1 MAIKVLV
8 VDDSAFMRKVI
19 TEILEQQP
27 DIQVVATARNGQDAL
42 EKLQKLDVDVVTL
55 DLEMPV
61 LDGLSTLKEIMNSNP
76 LPVILLSSMTQ
87 RGSEITMKALSLGA
101 VDFIP
106 KPSGAISLDLH
117 TVSEE
122 LITKVRSVAG
132 IQVKKPIATEPKKIS
147 ISPTVST
154 RKPVSVKPGEIS
166 DNLVVIGSSTG
177 GPRALEEIFLSLPE
191 NINAGIVVVQ
201 HMPKGFTH
209 SFAERLNSIS
219 SVHVKEA
226 EEGDYIKNGHA
237 LIAPGDYHLV
247 IDSQKQIRLNQSAPV
262 QYLRPAVDVTMLHLP
277 NVFKSNIIG
286 VILTG
291 MGRDGAEGM
300 ARIKQL
306 GGFTIAQDRA
316 TSTIYSM
323 PKAVIESGNADYIL
337 PLDSIADCIVRL
349 LGNM

>member
-27 DIQVVATARNGQDAL
+27 DIKVVATARNGQDAL
-42 EKLQKLDVDVVTL
+42 TKLQKLEIDVVTL

-61 LDGLSTLKEIMNSNP
+61 LDGLSTLKEIMNTNP

-87 RGSEITMKALSLGA
+87 RGSETTMKALSSGA
-101 VDFIP
+101 VDFVP
-106 KPSGAISLDLH
+106 KPSGTISLDIH
-117 TVSEE
+117 KVSDE

-132 IQVKKPIATEPKKIS
+132 VKVKKPKTSEQKHLKFTAKT
-147 ISPTVST
+147 SP
-154 RKPVSVKPGEIS
+154 PIPAS
-166 DNLVVIGSSTG
+166 DLSGQVCQNLVIIGSSTG
-177 GPRALEEIFLSLPE
+177 GPRALEEIFTALPD

-219 SVHVKEA
+219 KVRVKEA
-226 EEGDYIKNGHA
+226 AEGDYIKNGHA
-237 LIAPGDYHLV
+237 LIAPGDYHLT
-247 IDSQKQIRLNQSAPV
+247 IDSQKQIKLNQSAPV
-262 QYLRPAVDVTMLHLP
+262 QYLRPAVDVTMLGLP
-277 NVFKSNIIG
+277 NVFNSNIIG

-300 ARIKQL
+300 ANIKQL
-306 GGFTIAQDRA
+306 GGYTIAQDRA

-323 PKAVIESGNADYIL
+323 PKAVIDSGNADYVL
-337 PLDSIADCIVRL
+337 PIDNIADCILKL